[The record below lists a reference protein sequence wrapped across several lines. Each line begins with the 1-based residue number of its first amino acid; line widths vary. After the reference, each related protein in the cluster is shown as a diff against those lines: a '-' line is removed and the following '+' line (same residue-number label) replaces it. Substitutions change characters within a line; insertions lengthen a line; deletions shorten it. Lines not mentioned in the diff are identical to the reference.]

1 MNEVPW
7 PLQLNQ
13 ESQTLL
19 SRVRDCLSFL
29 LAGVV
34 IGCPCWH
41 MLVEEG
47 AFSLDTAPGV
57 CTLMRCRACKHRSR
71 ASSVWSRGNFGYQLV
86 AKRRGMVNES
96 EWGKNEGVEER
107 DWVIVRRNGRVAADE
122 EERGEA

>member
-41 MLVEEG
+41 MLVGEG

-71 ASSVWSRGNFGYQLV
+71 ASSVWSRGNFGYQLA

-96 EWGKNEGVEER
+96 EWGEMKEWKRETG
-107 DWVIVRRNGRVAADE
+107 
-122 EERGEA
+122 